1 MEGSKGTVNGQH
13 QNLEDFAK
21 CLVELSQGITQEHR
35 NLLAKEDEYKR
46 TIAAL
51 QEEKRVLTITVE
63 RLTEKNEQKCSTS
76 ETDQERKCLR
86 TAELEEELE
95 VCKFHLQ
102 NGTRQ
107 IQQLQLK
114 EKELQ
119 ERVKELETNLEKKH
133 NEFMVLNSEKDERLH
148 TMNNENNDH
157 LKRLRELTN
166 LKITADKEITRL
178 KERVRE
184 LETTKL
190 QRAEECEEEQQKTR
204 TELACNRQELEDTKT
219 RLSKLLGQRLTDA
232 NPNIADLSDQNRPT
246 KLAERYSELY
256 DNQWTEAFETLDR
269 MYCDEQQSIS
279 HLFNILKITLEFC
292 QHEAKSQMGLLKRA
306 LVLDDDRK
314 ADRALSLVQKQL
326 KDCRKTFA
334 KESGTS
340 LFTKFKMKLHQSNS
354 TVEQNALAVDSFL
367 KECFTLC
374 WLMCVQDPP
383 VVFGPFPRRGDR
395 FETDAYKAYTSSG
408 PFVDFVVWPALYL
421 HEDGP
426 VLCKG
431 IAQGLKRNGF
441 DGRRTQDNEV
451 HTSEQVSEQ
460 NMLPEVEV
468 GEFKVVG
475 GNASTKA
482 NDQSTAVT
490 AADVQRFFQLMGRYN
505 NDKSKI
511 ISELG
516 ENKYRACYD
525 HITSNFGTTGLPPI

>member
-1 MEGSKGTVNGQH
+1 MSAPVWVQLEIEVKGKTSRTLLKLEEEIIAVKEDECENEKQHGDPNAFDILMSVKRHYVWTPPKMEGSKGTVNGQH

-133 NEFMVLNSEKDERLH
+133 NE
-148 TMNNENNDH
+148 
-157 LKRLRELTN
+157 
-166 LKITADKEITRL
+166 
-178 KERVRE
+178 VRE

-219 RLSKLLGQRLTDA
+219 RS
-232 NPNIADLSDQNRPT
+232 
-246 KLAERYSELY
+246 
-256 DNQWTEAFETLDR
+256 
-269 MYCDEQQSIS
+269 
-279 HLFNILKITLEFC
+279 
-292 QHEAKSQMGLLKRA
+292 
-306 LVLDDDRK
+306 
-314 ADRALSLVQKQL
+314 
-326 KDCRKTFA
+326 
-334 KESGTS
+334 
-340 LFTKFKMKLHQSNS
+340 KFKMKLHQSNS